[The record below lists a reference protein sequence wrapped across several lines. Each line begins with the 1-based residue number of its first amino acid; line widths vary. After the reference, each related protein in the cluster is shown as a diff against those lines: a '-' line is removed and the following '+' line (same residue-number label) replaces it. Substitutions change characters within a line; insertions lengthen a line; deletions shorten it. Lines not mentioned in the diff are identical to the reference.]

1 MTARSANC
9 DGNRYLYGM
18 RPEYQCSLDG
28 SHRGVRVTTRACP
41 STRRANS
48 AVQTARIRK
57 LQDIVAIKQFYLK
70 DREKELICA
79 PAGQAGAGRKP
90 SRGGHGA
97 RHIIEEAFQT
107 QTGIPSALSVRD
119 GEEHFKGVGRGQLSA
134 FQERGHG
141 QQDGGVPKR
150 PRWSRPAE
158 PTGHGSEQGVGGQ
171 RRLNPAG
178 RRIQPL
184 LLLLPASQLPPTGW
198 SAFVTPIK
206 KSEQAPRQYS
216 TGCYTARQR
225 W

>member
-1 MTARSANC
+1 MLVGRKPPGSAGHFGRAWAKLPAGRTAPYS
-9 DGNRYLYGM
+9 
-18 RPEYQCSLDG
+18 
-28 SHRGVRVTTRACP
+28 
-41 STRRANS
+41 
-48 AVQTARIRK
+48 TARIRK

-90 SRGGHGA
+90 SFAGGTA
-97 RHIIEEAFQT
+97 LRHIIEEAKFQT

-119 GEEHFKGVGRGQLSA
+119 GEEHFKGVGRGQTACPCSRKEDTVNRMVG
-134 FQERGHG
+134 FRS
-141 QQDGGVPKR
+141 R

-198 SAFVTPIK
+198 SAFVT
-206 KSEQAPRQYS
+206 
-216 TGCYTARQR
+216 TD
-225 W
+225 